1 MVRCC
6 GMKQHQLDMMFDIRT
21 MQLIGADK
29 QRLLHSSSILLV
41 GLGGVGGFALEVIA
55 RCGIQACTLV
65 DGDRFSISNLNRQLL
80 ADLESVGQQKTVVAA
95 DRIKRISPQTGV
107 LGLNMTVTPEN
118 VHLLDVGSYDVVVDA
133 IDTVP
138 AKLALLTACQEA
150 GVPVFSS
157 MGAAG
162 KLDPTLVK
170 VSTLEKAHGC
180 PLARK
185 LRKQLRKNGS
195 HTDISVVYSPEP
207 VGGCQG
213 DFFDKQE
220 DGDGR
225 RPLGTI
231 SYMPA
236 QFGILLG
243 YAVIQYLM
251 KREEVSG
258 TL

>member
-1 MVRCC
+1 MIFSRLE
-6 GMKQHQLDMMFDIRT
+6 QL
-21 MQLIGADK
+21 LNGEAL
-29 QRLLHSSSILLV
+29 QRLSRGRLLVV
-41 GLGGVGGFALEVIA
+41 GLGGVGGYALEVLV
-55 RCGIQACTLV
+55 RCGVESCAVV
-65 DGDRFSISNLNRQLL
+65 DGDRISLSNINRQLL
-80 ADLESVGQQKTVVAA
+80 ADLETVGQQKTVVAA
-95 DRIKRISPQTGV
+95 DRIKRISPQTRV

-138 AKLALLTACQEA
+138 AKLALLTVCQEA